1 LLVKSSHSVFFN
13 IWCHKL
19 VIFRHI

>member
-1 LLVKSSHSVFFN
+1 LLVKSSHLVFFN
-13 IWCHKL
+13 IWCHEL

>member
-1 LLVKSSHSVFFN
+1 LLVKSSHLVFFN